1 MSNNI
6 ITDAPPPC
14 QYCPAPATSN
24 VETPL
29 CMAHLDVV
37 ILADYMT
44 AKNEPLTLDNA
55 RQIMHL
61 SQQTKNGWTISLDD
75 LERLWPQVIAEV
87 AHA

>member
-1 MSNNI
+1 
-6 ITDAPPPC
+6 
-14 QYCPAPATSN
+14 
-24 VETPL
+24 
-29 CMAHLDVV
+29 MAHLDVV